1 MRIPLILLILTFV
14 SAVLTS
20 AMVAVAGYRVVYKDF
35 GTRPV
40 PTVCTGG
47 GKWLSVSGKSVAL
60 STGLDF
66 MKTYMPITYSLVV
79 NESVGP
85 IVTDKSDRWYAK
97 LIDRPVYS
105 VYWKIPYTPP
115 KYKNATYSIE
125 VDMRIIVNNS
135 AGIIE
140 SISLIGSIHENPQL
154 LEHYTREDLLRM
166 EQEIGEILSSD
177 ISRLETYALN
187 QLNNTPSIISLKLV
201 NNDTQNK
208 IYYIM
213 QNKLNAPIYVNETFV
228 LHPLTVEIINT
239 GRAFMY
245 VNQIPYLTNYM
256 DQLSSL
262 SGNIISYDEASRIFN
277 ETLATMKGE
286 YEVKRNLTLIILID
300 PGTHRVTPY
309 YFSEINGLKGR
320 EFIFINAYTGKV
332 KTFSLDEA
340 YLHLLLRDD
349 DVKTLELTTLFT
361 ITAIVVVLAVY
372 YDLRAG
378 RKQNNIFFT

>member
-1 MRIPLILLILTFV
+1 MKTFLIIIAIL
-14 SAVLTS
+14 AVLT
-20 AMVAVAGYRVVYKDF
+20 ATMVAVAGDRGVYRDA

-47 GKWLSVSGKSVAL
+47 DKWLSVSGKSVAL

-66 MKTYMPITYSLVV
+66 MKTYMPKIYRLVV
-79 NESVGP
+79 NESVSP
-85 IVTDKSDRWYAK
+85 IVTNKSDQWYAM

-105 VYWKIPYTPP
+105 VYWKIPYNPP

-125 VDMRIIVNNS
+125 VGMRIIVNNS

-140 SISLIGSIHENPQL
+140 SISLTGSIHEKPQL
-154 LEHYTREDLLRM
+154 LKHYTREDLLRM

-208 IYYIM
+208 VYYIM
-213 QNKLNAPIYVNETFV
+213 QNKLNAPIYVNETFT
-228 LHPLTVEIINT
+228 LNPLTVEIINT
-239 GRAFMY
+239 SRAFIY
-245 VNQIPYLTNYM
+245 ENQIPYLTNYM

-277 ETLATMKGE
+277 ETLAIMNGE

-300 PGTHRVTPY
+300 PDTHRATPY
-309 YFSEINGLKGR
+309 YFSEINDLKGE

-340 YLHLLLRDD
+340 YLHLLPRDD

-361 ITAIVVVLAVY
+361 ITAIIVVLAVY
-372 YDLRAG
+372 YGLRAG
-378 RKQNNIFFT
+378 RKQK